1 MRRRYNSR
9 RRGGSS
15 GNLWLSFSDLMSS
28 LLLIIILILFYV
40 MYQYFEMYEVNMA
53 EIARQQSELET
64 QQEALDDAKAAFET
78 QQQTL
83 DTTQSALDTAR
94 STLTQ
99 REQELLTAQ
108 TELAARETELADR
121 ETELSDAQTQLETAQ
136 SDLETAQAALETQ
149 QSQLE
154 TAQSDLETAQAQ
166 LETQQSQLE
175 TAQSDLETAQA
186 ALLQQQTTL
195 EEQQTQLENQQSQL
209 ENLIG
214 IRPKIIQSL
223 SAALKQANIA
233 ATVDPTTGAITLE
246 ADVLFDSGEYTLKD
260 AGKQTIDSFLPV
272 YLDVL
277 FSEEYEPYLSQIIIE
292 GHTDTRG
299 DYMTNLRL
307 SQERAGSV
315 AEYVLSDSYTVITAA
330 QREKLRKYT
339 TANGRSFSD
348 PVYAAD
354 GSVDLD
360 KSRRVVFKFQLI
372 DEQMVAQLQQ
382 ILDEETG
389 TESRVVT
396 DGGGHEE

>member
-121 ETELSDAQTQLETAQ
+121 ETELSDA
-136 SDLETAQAALETQ
+136 